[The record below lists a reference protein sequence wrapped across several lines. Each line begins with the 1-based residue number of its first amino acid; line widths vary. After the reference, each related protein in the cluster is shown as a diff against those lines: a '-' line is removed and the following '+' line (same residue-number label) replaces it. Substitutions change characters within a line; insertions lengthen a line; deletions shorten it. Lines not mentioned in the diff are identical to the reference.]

1 MIEHCDNFQGIILN
15 HNLQGGTSGFFVHMQ
30 NRLFGE
36 NVITKKPVI
45 NNLLFPSQHTGNS
58 VLEIYNY
65 TLGLKN
71 MLEYSDLAIL
81 FDN

>member
-1 MIEHCDNFQGIILN
+1 
-15 HNLQGGTSGFFVHMQ
+15 MQ
-30 NRLFGE
+30 NKLFGE